1 MDRHKPQPMDRE
13 LFQKEVIENKKTCL
27 ICFMAPWSEPSRE
40 MEDTIVEVTH
50 LWYGTV
56 PVYVIDP
63 DEEPF
68 IMDKY
73 SVAAVPAYIM
83 FKNGEPGP
91 KVVGIRT
98 AEPIN
103 NYVAS
108 SM

>member
-73 SVAAVPAYIM
+73 RWRRYRHISCS
-83 FKNGEPGP
+83 KR
-91 KVVGIRT
+91 RT
-98 AEPIN
+98 GAEGCWNTDAEQIN